1 MRPKLTTTFSAVLPG
16 ADRSRCPPRHR
27 SDRAPK
33 LSRLWSMDSTGCSR
47 PYRGALYENGSCSR
61 SDERTDVTPIIEAR
75 SDTEPA
81 ESHSETVHAAVNIAL
96 VMASNRER
104 VTVIW

>member
-1 MRPKLTTTFSAVLPG
+1 MRPKLTTTFPRSCRR
-16 ADRSRCPPRHR
+16 ADRGVCHDIVR
-27 SDRAPK
+27 STPK

-47 PYRGALYENGSCSR
+47 PHRGALYENGSCSR

-81 ESHSETVHAAVNIAL
+81 ESPSETVQAAVAIAL
-96 VMASNRER
+96 VMARNSER
-104 VTVIW
+104 ATVIW

>member
-16 ADRSRCPPRHR
+16 AGR
-27 SDRAPK
+27 
-33 LSRLWSMDSTGCSR
+33 
-47 PYRGALYENGSCSR
+47 SCSR

-75 SDTEPA
+75 SETEPT
-81 ESHSETVHAAVNIAL
+81 ESHSETVQAAVNIAL

-104 VTVIW
+104 ALPSFGNNPREAR